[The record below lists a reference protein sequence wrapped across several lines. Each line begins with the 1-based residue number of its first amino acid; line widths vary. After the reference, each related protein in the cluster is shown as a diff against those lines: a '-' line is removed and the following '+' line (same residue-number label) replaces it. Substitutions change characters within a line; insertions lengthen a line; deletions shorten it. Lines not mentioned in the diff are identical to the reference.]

1 MEITRG
7 LNRTMNFEELMSLI
21 TTKNGFL
28 TAIPML
34 IFSEA
39 EMRTH
44 AGDLDQKLSLEDL
57 ALSYFQSLGFYG
69 NRTRMNLYGYL
80 GDFRD
85 LVDSPPPW
93 IEAQGPGAFYNHVT
107 GKTQKVWKPFWESC
121 FSHTFEELNE
131 MRLTA
136 QRAYKAS
143 REELGI
149 EIPGDVQ
156 HLRDFCE
163 EFNFKRL
170 YALAHA
176 FGEEKLLQVAEFLAD
191 WYGDL
196 YQALPGTPDLLI
208 WRLKPK
214 MWLFAEIKGPGDSLL
229 NSQINWITEFKDKI
243 SDNIFILKIA

>member
-1 MEITRG
+1 
-7 LNRTMNFEELMSLI
+7 MNFEELMSVM
-21 TTKNGFL
+21 TTKSSFL
-28 TAIPML
+28 TVVPML
-34 IFSEA
+34 IFSEP

-44 AGDLDQKLSLEDL
+44 VGDLDQNLSPADL

-107 GKTQKVWKPFWESC
+107 GKTQKGWKPFWESC
-121 FSHTFEELNE
+121 FSYSFEKLDG
-131 MRLTA
+131 MRLVA
-136 QRAYKAS
+136 ERAHKTT
-143 REELGI
+143 REEVGI

-156 HLRDFCE
+156 RLLDLRE

-176 FGEEKLLQVAEFLAD
+176 FGEQKLLQVAEFLTD
-191 WYGDL
+191 WFGDL

-214 MWLFAEIKGPGDSLL
+214 MWFFAEVKGPSDSLR

-243 SDNIFILKIA
+243 SDNVFILKVI